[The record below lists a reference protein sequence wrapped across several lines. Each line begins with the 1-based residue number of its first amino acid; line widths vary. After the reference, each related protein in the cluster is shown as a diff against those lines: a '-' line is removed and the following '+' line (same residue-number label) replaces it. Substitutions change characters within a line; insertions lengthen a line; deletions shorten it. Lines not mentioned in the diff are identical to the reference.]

1 MVNVFRR
8 PITCWTWV
16 LLLAAI
22 MSSGWILKLQWH
34 WPPADWFAAPDA
46 LPIDAL
52 IVQNNTLPRM
62 AMALLAG
69 GALALATM
77 LLQQIMRNPLAS
89 DSTLAVSSGAQTA
102 LVAATVFAPA
112 LLAWGNAPV
121 AFGGAALALALVL
134 WLSARRDLVPLLVV
148 LAGLVTALYLGAFA
162 GIITLFY
169 SEETR
174 GIMLWGAG
182 SLLQDSWHDSL
193 QLLWRIAAAAALIA
207 ILAKPLAM
215 MSLSDTQAAA
225 LGMPVKTIRLAALA
239 AAAFLSANVV
249 GMVGMM
255 GFVGLAAATAVR
267 QLGVR
272 TLWARLPMA
281 FVFGALMLLLTD
293 NLLVLLNHYHQVDLP
308 AGAVTGLIGAPLLL
322 WLMMRLPARAPFQTA
337 SAQTVARTQ
346 ASPWLL
352 RLPLL
357 LLFAA
362 TLALLAGK
370 SANGWQL
377 TFHPDFLNLRYPRLL
392 TAAAC
397 GIMLATAGVFLQ
409 RLTQNPMASPE
420 LLGISSG
427 TALGVMAAV
436 LLFDVQVLS
445 NVFWLIGIGS
455 ALFTLWLIMLFNR
468 KNGLQPEKVLLTGIA
483 VAALSDAFIRVWTAG
498 GDLRVQQ
505 LLIWLSGSTYQA
517 TPLLSG
523 TVFAAS
529 ILLLA
534 AALPLSRWLGLL
546 GFNAVVAQSAGV
558 NVAAAR
564 TVLIVFS
571 ALLTALAT
579 LLIGPL
585 SFVGLLAP
593 HLANMLGA
601 RLPHQ
606 QLTAAAL
613 IGATVMVLADWL
625 GRQIGFPYEI
635 PAGLMATLLGG
646 GYFLLIMRR
655 M

>member
-1 MVNVFRR
+1 MVNLFRR
-8 PITCWTWV
+8 PVSRWALCLFV
-16 LLLAAI
+16 AAAVCSI
-22 MSSGWILKLQWH
+22 WILKLQWSLP
-34 WPPADWFAAPDA
+34 WADLFAPADTLPLDA
-46 LPIDAL
+46 LM
-52 IVQNNTLPRM
+52 VQNNTLPRM

-69 GALALATM
+69 GALSLATM

-112 LLAWGNAPV
+112 LLAYGNAPV
-121 AFGGAALALALVL
+121 AFAGAALALVMVL
-134 WLSARRDLVPLLVV
+134 WLSARRELVPLMVV
-148 LAGLVTALYLGAFA
+148 LAGLVTSLYLGAFT

-174 GIMLWGAG
+174 GIMLWGSG
-182 SLLQDSWHDSL
+182 SLLQDSWHDSI
-193 QLLWRIAAAAALIA
+193 QLLWRVLAAGVLIA
-207 ILAKPLAM
+207 LLVKPLAI

-225 LGMPVKTIRLAALA
+225 LGIPVKTIRLAALA

-255 GFVGLAAATAVR
+255 GFVGLAAATVVR

-272 TLWARLPMA
+272 TLWARLLMA

-293 NLLVLLNHYHQVDLP
+293 NVLVLLNHYRQIDLP

-322 WLMMRLPARAPFQTA
+322 WLMMRMPSSPALQTA
-337 SAQTVARTQ
+337 SVQTVARIRPS
-346 ASPWLL
+346 ALL
-352 RLPLL
+352 RWLPLVL
-357 LLFAA
+357 LAAVALALFA
-362 TLALLAGK
+362 GR
-370 SANGWQL
+370 SADGWQF
-377 TFHPDFLNLRYPRLL
+377 TANADFLALRYPRLF

-397 GIMLATAGVFLQ
+397 GIMLATTGVLLQ

-427 TALGVMAAV
+427 TAFGVMTAV
-436 LLFDVQVLS
+436 LLFNIPAGSLW
-445 NVFWLIGIGS
+445 FWLIGIAA
-455 ALFTLWLIMLFNR
+455 ALATLALIMLFNR
-468 KNGLQPEKVLLTGIA
+468 KNGLLPEKVLLTGIA
-483 VAALSDAFIRVWTAG
+483 VAALSDAFIRVWAAG

-505 LLIWLSGSTYQA
+505 LLVWLSGSTYQA
-517 TPLLSG
+517 EPLLSG
-523 TVFAAS
+523 VMLAAS
-529 ILLLA
+529 ILLLL
-534 AALPLSRWLGLL
+534 AALPLGRWLGLL
-546 GFNAVVAQSAGV
+546 SLNATVAQSAGV
-558 NVAAAR
+558 NVPGAR
-564 TVLIVFS
+564 TLLIVFS

-601 RLPHQ
+601 RLPRQ
-606 QLTAAAL
+606 QLWYAAL
-613 IGATVMVLADWL
+613 IGAAVMTLADWL

-646 GYFLLIMRR
+646 GYFLLMMRR